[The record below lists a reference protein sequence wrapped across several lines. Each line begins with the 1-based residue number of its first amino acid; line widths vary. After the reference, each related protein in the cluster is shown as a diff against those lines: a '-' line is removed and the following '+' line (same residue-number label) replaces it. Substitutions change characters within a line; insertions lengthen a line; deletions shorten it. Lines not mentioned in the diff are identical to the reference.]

1 MPVVP
6 WRRASVTAKGAV
18 ELRERLKAYLECNLA
33 DAKLGVDKQVFRLF
47 HSHAT
52 TYSTKGMPVALR
64 NTSLKCFAL
73 RLTACAAAASDT
85 ESSQ

>member
-47 HSHAT
+47 HSDAT
-52 TYSTKGMPVALR
+52 DVFH
-64 NTSLKCFAL
+64 KCDAR
-73 RLTACAAAASDT
+73 RLAEDVTEVFCA
-85 ESSQ
+85 